1 MQEWIPGVLTKNYPH
16 TYLLER
22 DVRRRMN
29 VVGSPHAVLAM
40 LPEGYQRV
48 TRKITRLDDAAVA
61 PLGQALSVWFRRV
74 GRREVVENDMGG
86 GIGVVQGKT
95 KGQAT
100 FNPQHLGVGKNGE
113 NGRISGFIIGGVISV
128 LAYG

>member
-1 MQEWIPGVLTKNYPH
+1 MQERIPGVLTKSYLR

-61 PLGQALSVWFRRV
+61 PLGQALSVWFRCV

-95 KGQAT
+95 KGPPLCRCWT
-100 FNPQHLGVGKNGE
+100 LNPAIFFLNNSESEKMAKMIE
-113 NGRISGFIIGGVISV
+113 
-128 LAYG
+128 LAAS